1 MKSAIIT
8 GITGQDGSFLAEL
21 LLEKGYEVWGVY
33 RRASTPNISRVAH
46 IKSENF
52 RLVEGDVSDPFS
64 IANIVQHVKPDEYY
78 NLAAQSH
85 VHTSFEQPSYTFDVN
100 FNGVLNALEAIRK
113 YSPQTKFY
121 QASTS
126 EMFGASK
133 GREILAP
140 DSPKKLVMGYIQD
153 ERTPF
158 LPQSPYAI
166 AKLAAHHLVR
176 NYRDSYGIF
185 ACCGIL
191 FNHESERRGENFV
204 TRKITKWIGEF
215 LASGKDP
222 SFPKLRLGNIYS
234 VRDWG
239 YAKDYVKAMWQM
251 MQCDRSDDY
260 VIATSHSFT
269 VRDFLVG
276 AFDYAGL
283 GDYGDYVEIDKNF
296 YRPSE
301 VDYLCGSYTKA
312 NKAFGWKPET
322 NILSL
327 VEIMVDYDVEKA
339 RLQRSALQEI

>member
-1 MKSAIIT
+1 MKAIIT

-21 LLEKGYEVWGVY
+21 LLEKGYKVWGVY
-33 RRASTPNISRVAH
+33 RRSSTPNLSRVAH
-46 IKSENF
+46 IRDKNF
-52 RLVEGDVSDPFS
+52 KLIEGDITDPFS
-64 IANIVQHVKPDEYY
+64 IARIIDSIKPDEYY

-85 VHTSFEQPSYTFDVN
+85 VHTSFEQPSHTFDVN
-100 FNGVLNALEAIRK
+100 FNGVLNALEAIRN

-133 GREILAP
+133 GHKIFAEKN
-140 DSPKKLVMGYIQD
+140 SQKLLVGYIQD
-153 ERTPF
+153 EDTPF

-166 AKLAAHHLVR
+166 AKLASHHLVR
-176 NYRDSYGIF
+176 NYRNSYGIF
-185 ACCGIL
+185 ACSGIL

-215 LASGKDP
+215 LASGKNP

-239 YAKDYVKAMWQM
+239 YAKDYVKAMWGM
-251 MQCDRSDDY
+251 MQCDKSDDY
-260 VIATSHSFT
+260 VVATSNSFT

-283 GDYGDYVEIDKNF
+283 GDYEDYIEIDPEL

-301 VDYLCGSYTKA
+301 VEYLCGSYKKA
-312 NKAFGWKPET
+312 ERAFGWTPET

-327 VEIMVDYDVEKA
+327 VEIMVDHDVEEA
-339 RLQRSALQEI
+339 RLRRSALQEI